1 MKKYRLSI
9 ICLVVALLLPLT
21 VYGGSADLEK
31 KQQQKINEKNKVSKQ
46 LEKNKMQLVDIE
58 GDVAQVNS
66 EISVLDGK
74 INSLSSNISELES
87 EIERLN
93 KEIVQTQKE
102 LDEAELNLQ
111 EKKEQFETRLRA
123 MYMNGKASYLEVIL
137 NSKNMEELLR
147 NNEIIVSISNADKE
161 LVEYITEQVR
171 IIEEKSAKLESD
183 KNTLAIAKSSLE
195 IEKAEQQ
202 KISAEKRDYMNALMS
217 DAEAYRIEY
226 EKAEAQWRSLD
237 KEILRL
243 QSQIK
248 ELKEQERIEREKAQ
262 KNQSAKVSARSSG
275 ALLWP
280 VPGNTSIS
288 SGYGNRMHP
297 ILKTYRFHSG
307 IDIPASSGTSVVAV
321 KSGIVIMSRN
331 MGGYGNVVMIDH
343 GDIVTVYA
351 HNSSLKVSAG
361 QSVNAGDVIA
371 TVGSTGLSTG
381 PHLHFEVRVNGQAVN
396 PLGYV

>member
-1 MKKYRLSI
+1 MKKYRLPVL
-9 ICLVVALLLPLT
+9 CLTAALVLPMT

-31 KQQQKINEKNKVSKQ
+31 KQQQIINEKNKVYQQIQRNKNQ
-46 LEKNKMQLVDIE
+46 LMSIE
-58 GDVAQVNS
+58 SDVAEVNS
-66 EISVLDGK
+66 EIVILDKK
-74 INSLSSNISELES
+74 INSLNSSIAGLES
-87 EIERLN
+87 DIVRLN
-93 KEIVQTQKE
+93 EEIIKTKQE
-102 LDEAELNLQ
+102 LDEANANLE
-111 EKKEQFETRLRA
+111 EKKELFESRLRA

-137 NSKNMEELLR
+137 NSKNMEELIR
-147 NNEIIVSISNADKE
+147 NNEVIVSISNGDKE
-161 LVEYITEQVR
+161 LVEYIAEQ
-171 IIEEKSAKLESD
+171 IKTIEEKSYKLESD

-195 IEKAEQQ
+195 IERAEQQ
-202 KISAEKRDYMNALMS
+202 KISVEKRDYMQALVS
-217 DAEAYRIEY
+217 DAEAYKVEY
-226 EKAEAQWRSLD
+226 ERAEAQWKNLD

-248 ELKEQERIEREKAQ
+248 ELKEQERIAREQAAKSGKA
-262 KNQSAKVSARSSG
+262 SARTQG
-275 ALLWP
+275 AMLWP

-288 SGYGNRMHP
+288 SGYGNRLHP

-307 IDIPASSGTSVVAV
+307 IDIPAAGGTPVVAV
-321 KSGIVIMSRN
+321 KSGIVIMSKS

-351 HNSSLKVSAG
+351 HNSSLKASVG
-361 QSVNAGDVIA
+361 QRVNGGDVIA